1 MKNKD
6 DITED
11 IITEVVEMAPTL
23 HKHILGM
30 KSDIPPFY
38 FEELEDTTLALSALD
53 EISHGTK
60 MPQDY
65 FTKLEDAVIA
75 QLDEGRKLRLFRT
88 SYFRV
93 AAFLLISFAAVFLI
107 RNSMQDSMNGVQDQ
121 VNLTSFINELE
132 PEEIAALL
140 DDYSDKDDINLLVQS
155 QLIDFDDYTEPEDA
169 IYDIDANDATLQEY
183 INNNIEIF

>member
-6 DITED
+6 NITED
-11 IITEVVEMAPTL
+11 IINEVLEMAPTL
-23 HKHILGM
+23 HKHILDM
-30 KSDIPPFY
+30 KREFPPFY
-38 FEELEDTTLALSALD
+38 FEELEERTLSLAALH

-60 MPQDY
+60 MPEDY
-65 FTKLEDAVIA
+65 FIKLEDAVIA
-75 QLDEGRKLRLFRT
+75 RLDERKKLRLFRT

-107 RNSMQDSMNGVQDQ
+107 RNSMQNSINGVQDQ
-121 VNLTSFINELE
+121 ANLTSFINELE

-155 QLIDFDDYTEPEDA
+155 QLIDFDDFSESEDA